1 MLNLNIINSI
11 NDIDNMPMS
20 EDVMR
25 EIINAPSELTLND
38 RGELVCSTKE
48 GIIVLD
54 PAVNKIDDVIERI
67 PECPFDIEC
76 GGRRSM
82 QQEAVAIYKVILV
95 NSLTKGMFGDDIK
108 NIVEEYNFELLK
120 DSKGGMPFFSLLQSI
135 IEDKNSAIEFIL
147 TAANIK
153 LTESKEKKDVS
164 YTGIV
169 DIKKFKFFDK
179 ILYFNL

>member
-1 MLNLNIINSI
+1 
-11 NDIDNMPMS
+11 MPMS

-82 QQEAVAIYKVILV
+82 QQEVVAI
-95 NSLTKGMFGDDIK
+95 
-108 NIVEEYNFELLK
+108 
-120 DSKGGMPFFSLLQSI
+120 
-135 IEDKNSAIEFIL
+135 
-147 TAANIK
+147 
-153 LTESKEKKDVS
+153 
-164 YTGIV
+164 
-169 DIKKFKFFDK
+169 
-179 ILYFNL
+179 